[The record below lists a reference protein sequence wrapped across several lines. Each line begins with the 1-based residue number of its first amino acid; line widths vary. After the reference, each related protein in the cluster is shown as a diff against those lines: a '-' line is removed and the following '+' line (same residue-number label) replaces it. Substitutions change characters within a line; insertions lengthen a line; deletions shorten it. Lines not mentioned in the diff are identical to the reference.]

1 MHWKSLFTSQENEN
15 FKKAAVEGEQIPF
28 KEVDVN
34 APTQMKWLGT
44 HWDPTPI
51 PPLHMW
57 PDRGV
62 NPERV
67 PGYWVKPGN
76 RLRVPGF

>member
-51 PPLHMW
+51 PQLHMW
-57 PDRGV
+57 INDVWDNKESDVGPT
-62 NPERV
+62 
-67 PGYWVKPGN
+67 
-76 RLRVPGF
+76 FF